1 MMELP
6 NLFSTVHLLINMKQ
20 TTSLFRKYLRLVVW
34 TVMELTTGYK
44 PNFIGALRKMIS
56 KAAKWWFTR
65 SLRVNTGSAMMP
77 WLWWAIRNS
86 TSSQSCKWILKADE
100 SCVTRWLRQHEC
112 QLRESHLTWQKHRL
126 RVISD
131 GAGCQA
137 ARKETCINRTISQ
150 YTPIKFPTILLYCQG

>member
-20 TTSLFRKYLRLVVW
+20 TTSLFRKYLCLVVW

-77 WLWWAIRNS
+77 WLWWTIRNS
-86 TSSQSCKWILKADE
+86 TSS
-100 SCVTRWLRQHEC
+100 
-112 QLRESHLTWQKHRL
+112 HRANEFWKRM
-126 RVISD
+126 RVVSLVGSANMSVSWENHTLHGRSTD
-131 GAGCQA
+131 YVSSQMGQA
-137 ARKETCINRTISQ
+137 VR
-150 YTPIKFPTILLYCQG
+150 LQGKRLA